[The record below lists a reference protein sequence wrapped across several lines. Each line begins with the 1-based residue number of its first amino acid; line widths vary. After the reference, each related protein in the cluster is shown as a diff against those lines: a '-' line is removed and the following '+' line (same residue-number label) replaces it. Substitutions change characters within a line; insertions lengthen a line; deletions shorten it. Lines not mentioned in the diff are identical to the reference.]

1 MNAERLNKERILW
14 WLKGEYF
21 HALALRDWD
30 AVEILDLVTVMLSR
44 DIYPDVAAEEWG
56 ERCRVQHT
64 V

>member
-21 HALALRDWD
+21 HALAIRDWD

-44 DIYPDVAAEEWG
+44 DIYPDVVTDRRDE
-56 ERCRVQHT
+56 CHVM
-64 V
+64 